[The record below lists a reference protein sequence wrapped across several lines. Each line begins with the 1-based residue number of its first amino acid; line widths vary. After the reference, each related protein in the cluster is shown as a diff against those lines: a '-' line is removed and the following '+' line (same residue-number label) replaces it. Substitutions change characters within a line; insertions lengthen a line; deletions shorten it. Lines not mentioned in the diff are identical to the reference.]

1 MLEGTK
7 EIKIEEVI
15 EEIIEVEKILD
26 LDLDYDE
33 YLYNSSGYLAHW

>member
-15 EEIIEVEKILD
+15 EEIIEAEEI

>member
-7 EIKIEEVI
+7 EIKIEELI
-15 EEIIEVEKILD
+15 EEIIEVEEI

>member
-1 MLEGTK
+1 MQEGTK
-7 EIKIEEVI
+7 EIKIEEVK
-15 EEIIEVEKILD
+15 EEIIEAEEI

>member
-15 EEIIEVEKILD
+15 EEVIEVEEI

>member
-15 EEIIEVEKILD
+15 EEIIEVEEI
-26 LDLDYDE
+26 LDYDE